1 MAILKCVDETYSYN
15 QVQEQ
20 NEISRKLEELIRVI
34 KITFKGKNVRYKT
47 LLYLKFKL
55 LN

>member
-1 MAILKCVDETYSYN
+1 MAFLKCVDETYSYN

-20 NEISRKLEELIRVI
+20 NKISRKLEELSQVI

-47 LLYLKFKL
+47 LL
-55 LN
+55 